1 MKSIA
6 TGPFTWFSIY
16 LDLAFK
22 TYQETYKVFCII
34 RRSLKVSTPYRK
46 MLCCCPLSFHSLH
59 KEYPGTMIRLL
70 TRKNSLHFD
79 LGFPTEAS
87 SNYIGCANHSQV
99 FFSVGKWNFNTF
111 KTKIHRCWMNS
122 NFLSISI
129 CWSLKKKR
137 EMFANITNIY
147 LHYQ

>member
-1 MKSIA
+1 MFQITKGLGSKPNYVSYLNQHIDGEILMIILMKSIA

-22 TYQETYKVFCII
+22 TYQEAYKVFCII

-70 TRKNSLHFD
+70 TTKNSLHFD

-99 FFSVGKWNFNTF
+99 FF
-111 KTKIHRCWMNS
+111 
-122 NFLSISI
+122 
-129 CWSLKKKR
+129 
-137 EMFANITNIY
+137 
-147 LHYQ
+147 